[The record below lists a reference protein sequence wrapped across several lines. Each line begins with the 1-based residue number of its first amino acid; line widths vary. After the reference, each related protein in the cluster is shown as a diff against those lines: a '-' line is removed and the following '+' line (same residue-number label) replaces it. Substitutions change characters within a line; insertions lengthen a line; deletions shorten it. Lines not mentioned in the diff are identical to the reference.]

1 MLGILP
7 FLGAVFGGGR
17 GKSDGSDDPL
27 TAQKEF
33 ALQQAWTNAR
43 TAMDKMENDGKSAK
57 ANGITDSYNKQI
69 NAMIESSK
77 AIRF

>member
-7 FLGAVFGGGR
+7 FLGALFGGGR

>member
-7 FLGAVFGGGR
+7 FFGAMFGGGR

>member
-7 FLGAVFGGGR
+7 FLGAMVGGGR

-43 TAMDKMENDGKSAK
+43 TAMDKMENDSKSAK

>member
-7 FLGAVFGGGR
+7 FLGALFGGGR

-57 ANGITDSYNKQI
+57 ANGITDS
-69 NAMIESSK
+69 
-77 AIRF
+77 

>member
-7 FLGAVFGGGR
+7 FLGALFGGGR

-27 TAQKEF
+27 KAQKEF
-33 ALQQAWTNAR
+33 AHKQAWNNAL
-43 TAMDKMENDGKSAK
+43 TAMDKMENDSKSAK

>member
-7 FLGAVFGGGR
+7 FLGAMFGGGR

-57 ANGITDSYNKQI
+57 ANGITDSYSKQI

>member
-7 FLGAVFGGGR
+7 FLGAMFGGGR

-57 ANGITDSYNKQI
+57 ANDITDSYNKQI

>member
-7 FLGAVFGGGR
+7 FLGAMFGGGR

-43 TAMDKMENDGKSAK
+43 TAMDKMENDRKSAK